1 MMDLASLASKPL
13 EIYTAATAIVLVGV
27 SGLLAVIRLPGV
39 WVPIRTWLLML
50 PIILGA
56 IWLGAGAWTVLVT
69 IVSILAYKEFARATG
84 LYRELPFVVVVYI
97 AILAVNLFA
106 FIQRYDLFMATP
118 MWAILVLTL
127 VPILRNQTEG
137 MLQSFA
143 LSLVGVVFFAFFP
156 AHLSYLAQSPLGLGY
171 LLFVVLATQLNDA
184 LGFIFGRTL
193 GRRRWTPISPNK
205 TLEGSVL
212 AMITTI
218 GLALLQWPIAFPHVP
233 LWGAIAAGV
242 IVGLGGQVGDL
253 TMANVKRNVG
263 IKDFGHLLPGH
274 GGLIDRLNSLMV
286 TAPVFAHFTGFLF
299 GGFPVDIPGYQLPST
314 VP

>member
-1 MMDLASLASKPL
+1 MDLTALGPKTL
-13 EIYTAATAIVLVGV
+13 VIYTVATGIVLVGV
-27 SGLLAVIRLPGV
+27 SGILAAIRLPGV

-69 IVSILAYKEFARATG
+69 AVSLLAYREFAQATG
-84 LYRELPFVVVVYI
+84 LDRKPAFVAVVYV
-97 AILAVNLFA
+97 AILAANLFA
-106 FIQRYDLFMATP
+106 FMQRYDLFMATA
-118 MWAILVLTL
+118 MWAILALTL

-137 MLQSFA
+137 VLQAFA
-143 LSLVGVVFFAFFP
+143 LSVVGVAFFAFFL

-171 LLFVVLATQLNDA
+171 LLFVVLSTQLNDA
-184 LGFIFGRTL
+184 LGFIYGRTV
-193 GRRRWTPISPNK
+193 GRRRWTAISPNK
-205 TLEGSVL
+205 TIEGSVL
-212 AMITTI
+212 AMLTT
-218 GLALLQWPIAFPHVP
+218 LALALIQWQIAFPHVP

-274 GGLIDRLNSLMV
+274 GGLIDRINSLMV
-286 TAPVFAHFTGFLF
+286 TAPVFAHFMGFLF
-299 GGFPVDIPGYQLPST
+299 GGFPVGIPGYQLASL
-314 VP
+314 VR